1 MKLYEGSE
9 SCITRST
16 IVYDLLFTKHYMCD
30 QIKEDEMGGTY
41 STEGA
46 LENAM
51 VYSEN
56 LKEINHMGHL
66 DIAARLILS

>member
-1 MKLYEGSE
+1 
-9 SCITRST
+9 
-16 IVYDLLFTKHYMCD
+16 MCD

-66 DIAARLILS
+66 DIAARLS